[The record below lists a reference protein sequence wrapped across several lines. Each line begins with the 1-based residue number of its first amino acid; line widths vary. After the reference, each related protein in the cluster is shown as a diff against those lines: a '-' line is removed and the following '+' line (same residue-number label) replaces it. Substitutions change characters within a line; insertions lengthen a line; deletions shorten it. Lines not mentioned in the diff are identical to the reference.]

1 MRVSKLLAIL
11 ARLTDEEKRKVL
23 EEFYALHPKK

>member
-11 ARLTDEEKRKVL
+11 QRLNDEEKRKIL
-23 EEFYALHPKK
+23 EQIRALEAK